1 MYLCNLE
8 GSVYCAHETK
18 PSFKQ
23 SLEVFEFEKIV
34 PKPKL
39 QGLNFKDPFFQMSKP
54 ARRDFFFLMSKL

>member
-1 MYLCNLE
+1 
-8 GSVYCAHETK
+8 VYCAHETK